1 MHQLNHITQEIFFNP
16 NEHIDIIR
24 TLETDI
30 GILPEDQSGCEECLH
45 SPHTIA
51 PLPPPSSCSSC
62 CSAEQDLSEN
72 RYQN

>member
-1 MHQLNHITQEIFFNP
+1 MKLVKSLTQEIFFNP
-16 NEHIDIIR
+16 EEHIDIIR
-24 TLETDI
+24 TLEADI

-45 SPHTIA
+45 SPHTIH

-62 CSAEQDLSEN
+62 YSSEQDLSEK